1 MKTIAVSARPVCA
14 KAVFLSIF
22 LALAGCAVPLPD
34 KPVRPQPYDLGPPL
48 PLAANAAPSG
58 PALALDRVES
68 SAAIDGTHII
78 YRLVHSHGGQQPR
91 PYATARWTMSP
102 PQLLTQRL
110 REAFS
115 ATRPVVDSGAGLAPL
130 ELRAELDEFA
140 HIFSAPTTSE
150 GVVRLRVT
158 AVAPGGR
165 AQRLVGQR
173 TFEVRQPAATA
184 DAPGGVSALR
194 AASDEVVRQVVAWVN
209 ALPAPAADAA
219 RR

>member
-1 MKTIAVSARPVCA
+1 MKTIAVRARPICA
-14 KAVFLSIF
+14 KAVFLLVF

-34 KPVRPQPYDLGPPL
+34 KPVRPQPYDLGPAL

-58 PALALDRVES
+58 PALALDRVDS

-78 YRLVHSHGGQQPR
+78 YRLVYSDGGQQPR
-91 PYATARWTMSP
+91 PYAQARWTMSP

-115 ATRPVVDSGAGLAPL
+115 ATRPVVPSGAGLAPL

-140 HIFSAPTTSE
+140 QIFSAPDASE

-158 AVAPGGR
+158 AVAPGPKTH
-165 AQRLVGQR
+165 RLVGQR
-173 TFEVRQPAATA
+173 TFEVRQLAASA
-184 DAPGGVSALR
+184 DAPGGVTALR
-194 AASDEVVRQVVAWVN
+194 TAADEVVRQVVGWAN
-209 ALPAPAADAA
+209 ALPAH
-219 RR
+219 

>member
-1 MKTIAVSARPVCA
+1 MHIGQAGVADDEGDDS
-14 KAVFLSIF
+14 
-22 LALAGCAVPLPD
+22 LASLQRKLAIHQLVGRFAED
-34 KPVRPQPYDLGPPL
+34 
-48 PLAANAAPSG
+48 A
-58 PALALDRVES
+58 DR
-68 SAAIDGTHII
+68 
-78 YRLVHSHGGQQPR
+78 
-91 PYATARWTMSP
+91 P
-102 PQLLTQRL
+102 PQQKDGDDQGG
-110 REAFS
+110 
-115 ATRPVVDSGAGLAPL
+115 DSVQASPTEGGRRAGVAPL

>member
-1 MKTIAVSARPVCA
+1 M
-14 KAVFLSIF
+14 
-22 LALAGCAVPLPD
+22 
-34 KPVRPQPYDLGPPL
+34 
-48 PLAANAAPSG
+48 
-58 PALALDRVES
+58 
-68 SAAIDGTHII
+68 
-78 YRLVHSHGGQQPR
+78 
-91 PYATARWTMSP
+91 
-102 PQLLTQRL
+102 
-110 REAFS
+110 
-115 ATRPVVDSGAGLAPL
+115 
-130 ELRAELDEFA
+130 
-140 HIFSAPTTSE
+140 
-150 GVVRLRVT
+150 VRLRVT